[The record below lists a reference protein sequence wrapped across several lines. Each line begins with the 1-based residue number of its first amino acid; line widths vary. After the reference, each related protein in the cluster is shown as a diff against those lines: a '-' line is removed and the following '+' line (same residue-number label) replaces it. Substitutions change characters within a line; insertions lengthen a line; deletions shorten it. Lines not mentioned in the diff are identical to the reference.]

1 MALDALYLDTIL
13 EHYRN
18 PRNHGA
24 LDPCDGKARG
34 HNPNCGDDL
43 TVYVRLA
50 GDIVEEVT
58 FRGKG
63 CAISLSAAS
72 MMTEAV
78 KGKSPAEVAEVMAA
92 FRGLMGTEDAGGAE
106 EGTEESTPGTDL
118 GDLTV
123 LEGVKQY
130 PARIKCAT
138 LCWEALEEALEEA
151 ARDVTE

>member
-18 PRNHGA
+18 PRNHGE

-34 HNPNCGDDL
+34 HNPNCGDDV
-43 TVYVRLA
+43 TVYLRL
-50 GDIVEEVT
+50 GGEVVEEVT

-78 KGKSPAEVAEVMAA
+78 KGRRSAEVDGVMAA
-92 FRGLMGTEDAGGAE
+92 FRDLMRAE
-106 EGTEESTPGTDL
+106 EVEKAGETGQGGSGIDL
-118 GDLTV
+118 GDLAV
-123 LEGVKQY
+123 LQGVKQY

-151 ARDVTE
+151 MRDVTE

>member
-24 LDPCDGKARG
+24 LEPHDAKARG
-34 HNPNCGDDL
+34 HNPNCGDDV
-43 TVYVRLA
+43 TVYVRVADDL
-50 GDIVEEVT
+50 VKEVS

-78 KGKSPAEVAEVMAA
+78 KGRSSGAARALMVAFIGM
-92 FRGLMGTEDAGGAE
+92 M
-106 EGTEESTPGTDL
+106 ESDGSEPQSGTDL
-118 GDLTV
+118 EDLEV
-123 LEGVKQY
+123 LKGVKQY

-138 LCWEALEEALEEA
+138 LCWQALAEALEE
-151 ARDVTE
+151 VTGE